1 MEAVALQE
9 LQDESLPG
17 QLVLSDEQVAFFRT
31 NGYLVLRGIT
41 DLKDLAS
48 LRDIYERMFL
58 NKTGMAEGNYFD
70 LNSAGNEVKVL
81 PQMTQMAHYEPR
93 LRDTTLWRN
102 VGAVSRQLLGPT
114 AEFIFDHGIR
124 KPPQGPATRW
134 HQDHAFYGPGT
145 RYQSVTFW
153 VPLHDATIE
162 NGCMWFVPGSN
173 RGPLLTHQSLDNNP
187 AIHALEIIDSDISKQ
202 AVACP
207 IKAGDCTI
215 HHPLTIHGTGPNLTD
230 EPRLA
235 YGLAFGTRLRRSV
248 VRREFP
254 WNAAKDTERKRRHYA
269 SLSPLGKL
277 KHFTSVALVRAGLH

>member
-1 MEAVALQE
+1 
-9 LQDESLPG
+9 
-17 QLVLSDEQVAFFRT
+17 
-31 NGYLVLRGIT
+31 
-41 DLKDLAS
+41 
-48 LRDIYERMFL
+48 
-58 NKTGMAEGNYFD
+58 
-70 LNSAGNEVKVL
+70 
-81 PQMTQMAHYEPR
+81 
-93 LRDTTLWRN
+93 
-102 VGAVSRQLLGPT
+102 
-114 AEFIFDHGIR
+114 
-124 KPPQGPATRW
+124 
-134 HQDHAFYGPGT
+134 
-145 RYQSVTFW
+145 
-153 VPLHDATIE
+153 
-162 NGCMWFVPGSN
+162 
-173 RGPLLTHQSLDNNP
+173 
-187 AIHALEIIDSDISKQ
+187 LEIIDSDISKK